1 MMVMVLLAQV
11 AETPAGKPVG
21 APMPLTLM
29 VACVMVGI
37 AVLIFTLGELEA
49 APTEI
54 TLMVPVAEPQ
64 PPFKVTV

>member
-1 MMVMVLLAQV
+1 MVMVLLAHEAV
-11 AETPAGKPVG
+11 TPAGKPVG
-21 APMPLTLM
+21 TPMPLTLM

-37 AVLIFTLGELEA
+37 AAPISIAGELEA

-54 TLMVPVAEPQ
+54 TVMVPVAEPQ